1 MRNTSLSS
9 QEIEELDSF
18 NKQQTRKTGLDLI
31 PVKERGFAQLSNG
44 AKVYWH
50 HTTRDSEVS
59 EDGIVTVAS
68 PRVPDNHFGI
78 EFNGELITFNSE
90 ELRKWLRWA

>member
-1 MRNTSLSS
+1 MRKTSLSN
-9 QEIEELDSF
+9 QEIAELDEF
-18 NKQQTRKTGLDLI
+18 NKGQTRKSGLDLI

-50 HTTRDSEVS
+50 HTPRDSEEVN
-59 EDGIVTVAS
+59 GIVTVAT

-90 ELRKWLRWA
+90 ELRRWLRWA